1 MTNSTSIIHERE
13 HDRLTRGRI
22 ILKKGNVYIN
32 REDGEQYELVEYL
45 DENAQVLIRNLHTWQ
60 CKITSIYQLEN
71 VKINEREDLSVD
83 LSEISDEYWEKAL
96 KRYEIIKPLLNYEQH
111 CPASIKERAA
121 EVGVSERSLYRW
133 LKAYNSLGSIAGLVE
148 RKRGWLKGNSRL
160 TKEQDELV
168 TSVINEFY
176 LHKQRPTAEQTIRE
190 VQRVASQKGIPSPC
204 HRTISLRIMEV
215 NRSSS
220 NVKSLEVKND
230 YKPLVDKAFKLNV
243 EDNMTAEDNFDF
255 LDRVFWVDYQVASYL
270 MENFV
275 SLLWKPKRAEMP
287 NIFLIGEK
295 SCGKSALIERFF
307 NLHGT
312 PFVDSKAD
320 GNRPIILAKFPNK
333 ITEKELYISL
343 LESFYIPYDENGRT
357 ISLRNQAIHL
367 MGEFKVKMLVI
378 DDMQNLLNGTAK
390 TKRIIMNAIKTFCD
404 ELQIPFIGVGDTEC
418 IKLLDYTD
426 IKYQS
431 RFNMVKLPQ
440 LEFDTEFQHF
450 LSRADKALPLNE
462 SSHLSELEVAQYIHR
477 LTDGSVGKICQ
488 MLKDCAKQS
497 IENGIDRITTDQI
510 SNYLSKMDS

>member
-1 MTNSTSIIHERE
+1 MTNSANFIHPR
-13 HDRLTRGRI
+13 HHAKLTRGRI

-45 DENAQVLIRNLHTWQ
+45 DENAQVLIRNLHTRQ

-96 KRYEIIKPLLNYEQH
+96 ERYEMIKPLLERDQ
-111 CPASIKERAA
+111 PIKDRAA
-121 EVGVSERSLYRW
+121 ELGVSERSLYRW
-133 LKAYNSLGSIAGLVE
+133 LNAYNALGSVAGLVE

-176 LHKQRPTAEQTIRE
+176 LHKQRPTMEQTIRE
-190 VQRVASQKGIPSPC
+190 VQRVASQKGIKSPC
-204 HRTISLRIMEV
+204 RRTISLRIMEI
-215 NRSSS
+215 NRASN
-220 NVKSLEVKND
+220 NVKSLEVRND

-255 LDRVFWVDYQVASYL
+255 LDQVFWVDYQAASYL

-287 NIFLIGEK
+287 NIFLVGEK

-307 NLHGT
+307 NLHGI

-390 TKRIIMNAIKTFCD
+390 TKRTIMNAIKTFCD

-418 IKLLDYTD
+418 IKLLDYMD
-426 IKYQS
+426 IKYRS

-497 IENGIDRITTDQI
+497 IENGIDRITIDQI